1 MITKETLDHM
11 DKDLDD
17 MLEKATPEELMLD
30 LMEIRAK
37 EYLSNHTMRM
47 ERNLR
52 IVEILAGFATEQVM
66 KAKREWNLQ
75 QISDFGQLQTA
86 LEELEKCKN
95 KQI

>member
-1 MITKETLDHM
+1 MITKETLDQL

-30 LMEIRAK
+30 LMYIRAE
-37 EYLSNHTMRM
+37 EYLANNSIYGLNEFETQKAYMA
-47 ERNLR
+47 N
-52 IVEILAGFATEQVM
+52 FATLQLM

-75 QISDFGQLQTA
+75 QITEFGELQTA

-95 KQI
+95 K